1 MTKQYLQLAKKI
13 LKNGSVQKTRNGL
26 TYTSIG
32 EMMRFPLTRQ
42 RIPLITT
49 KKLAW
54 KICLHELLWFIRGQ
68 TDNKLLLKNN
78 VTIWNQNASREFL
91 DSRGLHHL
99 EENDLGPIY
108 GHQWRHFNAPYKGC
122 NDKYKNKGVDQIQNI
137 INILKNKNNRN
148 SRRLILSAWNPLQL
162 DEMALPPCHTL
173 AQFHV
178 TNDIEL
184 SCSLYQ
190 RSGDVGIGIP
200 FNIAS
205 YSFLTHLL
213 AHHCGLIPK
222 EFIHFIGNAHI
233 YDNHKEALERQ
244 MQRIPKPSPRI
255 LINNQHSDISD
266 YKVNDFTILDYNPYS
281 PIKMKMRP

>member
-91 DSRGLHHL
+91 DSRGLHNL

-122 NDKYKNKGVDQIQNI
+122 NDKY
-137 INILKNKNNRN
+137 L
-148 SRRLILSAWNPLQL
+148 SLI
-162 DEMALPPCHTL
+162 
-173 AQFHV
+173 
-178 TNDIEL
+178 
-184 SCSLYQ
+184 
-190 RSGDVGIGIP
+190 
-200 FNIAS
+200 
-205 YSFLTHLL
+205 
-213 AHHCGLIPK
+213 
-222 EFIHFIGNAHI
+222 HI
-233 YDNHKEALERQ
+233 
-244 MQRIPKPSPRI
+244 
-255 LINNQHSDISD
+255 
-266 YKVNDFTILDYNPYS
+266 
-281 PIKMKMRP
+281 